1 MSTLTT
7 EIFAI
12 DPTHTGVEFSVRHLM
27 ISKVRGRFS
36 AVSGT
41 IELPTGTS
49 VPESIHVEIEVA
61 SIDTRDA
68 QRDGHLKS
76 PDFFDAAVYPK
87 ILFKSTRI
95 ESKGG
100 NRLALTGDLEIHGV
114 TKPVTI
120 DATFEGRTKDPWGND
135 RIGLSGSTSLNRTDY
150 GLVWNQGLETGGLLV
165 GETIEITLEVEGVAK
180 K

>member
-1 MSTLTT
+1 MSTLTS

-36 AVSGT
+36 TVSGT
-41 IELPTGTS
+41 IEIPIGS
-49 VPESIHVEIEVA
+49 DVPVSIQVEIDVA
-61 SIDTRDA
+61 SIDTREA

-76 PDFFDAAVYPK
+76 ADFFDSAVYPK
-87 ILFKSTRI
+87 IIFKSTSV

-100 NRLALTGDLEIHGV
+100 NRLAVTGDLEIRGV

-120 DATFEGRTKDPWGND
+120 DAAFEGRTKDPWGND
-135 RIGLSGSTSLNRTDY
+135 RVGLSGATSLNRTDY

-165 GETIEITLEVEGVAK
+165 GESVEISLEVEGVAK